1 MAEELALDLEE
12 LGHLQSIEPSSL
24 PPPPQSSQLTKGHQC
39 KELKSTVRPQNV
51 ARREGAKLEK
61 TNDKSNPNKHRNEFS
76 ASMTIVQYVQESGA
90 RLNKGEHREDITVS
104 LYGQILNKM
113 PSSDSK
119 HFFYDLRGRSSK
131 VQIVADPRNLEMDEY
146 EFSKFY
152 SCIRPGDFII
162 YWRDWISRKKL
173 FSVSRPKDEPSCFG
187 TVFLTNSSSSP
198 LGRGTFYS
206 VI

>member
-1 MAEELALDLEE
+1 
-12 LGHLQSIEPSSL
+12 
-24 PPPPQSSQLTKGHQC
+24 
-39 KELKSTVRPQNV
+39 
-51 ARREGAKLEK
+51 
-61 TNDKSNPNKHRNEFS
+61 
-76 ASMTIVQYVQESGA
+76 MTIVQYVY
-90 RLNKGEHREDITVS
+90 RS
-104 LYGQILNKM
+104 LEPASTRGSIERTSQYRCMVFKIKHGQILNKM

-187 TVFLTNSSSSP
+187 TVFLTNSSSP